1 INMTY
6 STALSMLVFM
16 GAVISG
22 SCQETC
28 RFGEYTC
35 KCESVENH
43 TEVRCNNI
51 RDRILKKLYSL
62 TTNNIELVSLA
73 YNQIEH
79 APNDV
84 FDSLNSTLKNLSLS
98 HNDLDRIPASIL
110 TLTKMREILLDYNSI
125 FVVSSNT
132 FKGLTQLLRIDLDK
146 NNIETIEDQA
156 FEGLGCLTNLE
167 MHGNR
172 LRDIPTQ
179 ALSVLESLEMLT
191 LSYNYIKMIPANA
204 FKSNTRLKTID
215 LSHNELANSNPVP
228 IDAFAALEC
237 TLEVLN
243 LGLNYLTEIP
253 SGALNR
259 LANLKALYLH
269 NNLFR
274 NVSAYAFSGL
284 TSLTKLSLQGGKITN
299 IDDNALVGLENTLNR
314 LNVGS
319 NKIESINQ
327 CMIRAFTNLT
337 GFYFPYTKIPCNC
350 SYIWLKKWLNGFYAT
365 NNCLSDKTVTGLKE
379 WEAFLHNCPNAT
391 MANCSRTLA
400 EVQPPAAPTA
410 SMCKAT
416 VETSCSAVPNESN
429 TQMNVTHITTNQP
442 SMGLSRASVLST
454 SVPTQLPATPVP
466 TQAMSTP
473 VPTPALT
480 TSVSSK
486 VVLTPV
492 PTPVL
497 RTSSSTQIEAKSVS
511 KSAPSP
517 PLTSMSL
524 ITQEITTSESIPV
537 LTTSALTTTPVPKRA
552 QTVPTIT
559 PTPVSTVPTP
569 SVHISPPTN
578 ASNGTAI
585 SNPSK
590 SNDSQD
596 TGMIAGV
603 VVSLVVVAILI
614 ALGIYFIIF
623 KRKAEQCMLRSR
635 SIRSRRYRGTGVL
648 VLN

>member
-1 INMTY
+1 MTY
-6 STALSMLVFM
+6 PTALSMLVFT
-16 GAVISG
+16 GAVFSG
-22 SCQETC
+22 FCQETC
-28 RFGEYTC
+28 KFGGYTC

-43 TEVRCNNI
+43 TEVRCTSI

-73 YNQIEH
+73 HNRIEH
-79 APNDV
+79 APDGV

-98 HNDLDRIPASIL
+98 HNVLDRIPASIL
-110 TLTKMREILLDYNSI
+110 TLTKMRELLLDYNSI

-132 FKGLTQLLRIDLDK
+132 FQGLPQLLRIDLDK
-146 NNIETIEDQA
+146 NDIETIEDQA

-167 MHGNR
+167 MQGNR

-179 ALSVLESLEMLT
+179 ALIVLESLEMLT

-228 IDAFAALEC
+228 IDAFAGLEC

-253 SGALNR
+253 SDALNR
-259 LANLKALYLH
+259 LANLKTLYLH
-269 NNLFR
+269 HNGFR

-299 IDDNALVGLENTLNR
+299 IDDNALVGLENTLNK
-314 LNVGS
+314 LNVGY
-319 NKIESINQ
+319 NKIESIDQ

-337 GFYFPYTKIPCNC
+337 GLYFSYNKIPCNC
-350 SYIWLKKWLNGFYAT
+350 SYIWLRKWLNVSRNYDT

-379 WEAFLHNCPNAT
+379 WEAFLQNCPNAP
-391 MANCSRTLA
+391 MPNCSRTPA
-400 EVQPPAAPTA
+400 EVQQPPVPTA
-410 SMCKAT
+410 SICKAT
-416 VETSCSAVPNESN
+416 VVTSCSAVPNESN
-429 TQMNVTHITTNQP
+429 TQINVTQITTNQP

-466 TQAMSTP
+466 TQTMSTS
-473 VPTPALT
+473 VPTQALK

-486 VVLTPV
+486 EVA
-492 PTPVL
+492 TPVL
-497 RTSSSTQIEAKSVS
+497 RTSSSTQVEATSVS
-511 KSAPSP
+511 KPAPTP
-517 PLTSMSL
+517 PLTSML
-524 ITQEITTSESIPV
+524 VITQEITTTSESIP
-537 LTTSALTTTPVPKRA
+537 ALTTTSAVTTTSVPKRA

-569 SVHISPPTN
+569 SVHIPPTN
-578 ASNGTAI
+578 ASNGTGI

-590 SNDSQD
+590 SNDSQN

-623 KRKAEQCMLRSR
+623 KRKAGQCMLRSR
-635 SIRSRRYRGTGVL
+635 SIRSRGYRETDVL